1 MITIEQLKHMRES
14 EDHVEF
20 KAARHNFPY
29 NGGSHNDPVKRRH
42 CVLGYIVALANERSG
57 RLVLGMEDA
66 RPHQVCSSDFA
77 QGMTGKLTDA
87 IYEALHIRVNILE
100 LFEGNKRVLVI
111 EVPSRPIGRLLKFE
125 GVALMR
131 TGESLRE
138 MSDSEM
144 FAILSEQ
151 EPDFSAKICDGLR
164 PEDLDTKAIKAMK
177 SKYAEKQKNRT
188 FLTEPTEQI
197 LRDLNLLVDDKLTY
211 AALILLGKQEAI
223 RRYLPQDEI
232 IVEYRLNESSIPFTA
247 RKEFQEPLM
256 LAVDDVWNYVNQPAS
271 NPLQHVSNGPYIFD
285 VPSFNR
291 ESIREAIL
299 NAVSHRSMQI
309 QSSVV
314 VKQSPKSITI
324 INAGGFPK
332 GVDIYNILTTSST
345 PRSKLLCEVLEK
357 TGLIERSGQGVD
369 KIYYN
374 CLEEGKPLPDYSR
387 SDAYQVCLTLKAEVE
402 DPAFHL
408 FVDEE
413 QGKRDENHQLS
424 VFHLLELY
432 KIKSGN
438 LDNLDSTLVE
448 QLMAEG
454 LAVNVGDKLQLS
466 SNYAPQRH
474 QSISSEQLAQRL
486 GVKLGVKLDVSNKIS
501 ALILD
506 YLIDN
511 QSIDELYATI
521 DELGVKLG
529 VKLGVNA
536 VTPSRSLPNRTFI
549 LLLLAVNPN
558 LTRKEL
564 SSLLAV
570 SMTTIDKHLT
580 WLRQNNIINR
590 EGSDKKGRWI
600 IND

>member
-474 QSISSEQLAQRL
+474 QSISSEQLAQWL
-486 GVKLGVKLDVSNKIS
+486 GVKHFWLKAGIVS
-501 ALILD
+501 
-506 YLIDN
+506 
-511 QSIDELYATI
+511 
-521 DELGVKLG
+521 
-529 VKLGVNA
+529 
-536 VTPSRSLPNRTFI
+536 
-549 LLLLAVNPN
+549 
-558 LTRKEL
+558 
-564 SSLLAV
+564 
-570 SMTTIDKHLT
+570 
-580 WLRQNNIINR
+580 
-590 EGSDKKGRWI
+590 
-600 IND
+600 